1 MPLSEAQL
9 ANLPSDVSTLSKVE
23 RKAAYSVVGSSF
35 AGTGDHPP
43 EPANHWQL
51 GPALQNCDD
60 PQRREVVEFIMTVY
74 LEANHNA
81 DDDGCDFLATRDADG
96 AITAVALCHRME
108 TGQKSCLATCAS
120 PFRYVG
126 AILGAASS
134 GGMPSLF
141 ADKTPENEPKAARVG
156 HSVRLR
162 GKNVEEAV
170 HHMHAAS
177 QTSAHWYVA
186 ALAVEPQSQ
195 GKGLGKKL
203 LSALS
208 RIADS
213 EGLPC
218 YLDCGSE
225 RHCRIYERSG
235 YSVVCQKA
243 IKVTD
248 VPDEAPGEWPEEQ
261 VEYGLTRSPQ
271 AM

>member
-9 ANLPSDVSTLSKVE
+9 ANLPSDVYSLSKDE
-23 RKAAYSVVGSSF
+23 RKAAYAVVGRGMC
-35 AGTGDHPP
+35 GTSDHLP
-43 EPANHWQL
+43 EPANHWQI
-51 GPALQNCDD
+51 GPELQNCDD

-74 LEANHNA
+74 LEAQHNP
-81 DDDGCDFLATRDADG
+81 DWEGSEFLATRDADG

-108 TGQKSCLATCAS
+108 AGEESFLSKLAS
-120 PFRYVG
+120 PFRR
-126 AILGAASS
+126 ASALFAAAKS
-134 GGMPSLF
+134 GVPGLF
-141 ADKTPENEPKAARVG
+141 ADKLPADQQKVAKVRA
-156 HSVRLR
+156 SIRLR
-162 GKNVEEAV
+162 GSAVEEGV
-170 HHMHAAS
+170 DHMHAAS
-177 QTSAHWYVA
+177 QPSAHWYVA
-186 ALAVEPQSQ
+186 ALAVEPESQ

-203 LSALS
+203 LSAVS

-248 VPDEAPGEWPEEQ
+248 VPEEVPGEWPEEQ